1 MPSVNN
7 KKPRSGILVGVAL
20 LVVALLIISSVFV
33 YYEYFAEEEIQEKK
47 EEPKIIDDRI
57 SPLENQGVVI
67 EVLRIRHRG
76 LYDKLTNPRLKWK
89 TKPTF
94 FFVTNIDG
102 LEYESNVV
110 GQHGRFEEINFN
122 TWDTMFMERKIVKDS
137 DEEQE
142 TSEITLTIFEKVTT
156 RKLIRKTTK
165 NIERDSFTIKYDYRT
180 GRWSGDDSFDD
191 KDGYGH
197 CLGKTFEIWFNVY
210 QMDYDDDFIPYWTE
224 VNVLHTDPRRDD
236 KNRDPDGDGC
246 PTAWEW
252 KWGYDPFT
260 WDDHEKL
267 DPDVDGIENI
277 EEYQME
283 KWLANP
289 YYQEVYV
296 EVDSVSGKGRL
307 DPPARLYEESAQ
319 AITEKYAEHHISII
333 FDTGWPN
340 GQVNGG
346 GQLLPYWEKLS
357 QDSGMILEYYNNYF
371 SEDRRG
377 IFRYLV
383 LGHKG
388 GYNHPA
394 KNNIYD
400 CTYIAH
406 DPLLPYKPFKGIK
419 NFFMYGVIPTARG
432 NRVQLAAICM
442 HELGHSI
449 GLAGTSFEGID
460 NTSYGIPRFPSKN
473 YLYKDYRSVMN
484 YQCIYEYTVL
494 DYSDGSNGP
503 PYDQNDWGN
512 IFVAT
517 FQYNKED
524 IEEPNLKSSGND
536 EQVFD
541 GLEPEDTGYIY
552 DENLTGYVIKM
563 MKDYSPINP
572 ITVEWAALRLV
583 DADKYPQY
591 KEVKIMVKPGSP
603 EGKWVQYSEGELD
616 SDGNIVFYS
625 QETIVNSVLEE
636 LKNSQ

>member
-1 MPSVNN
+1 MPGVNN
-7 KKPRSGILVGVAL
+7 KKSKSRILAGVAL

-33 YYEYFAEEEIQEKK
+33 YYEYFAEEEIQVKK
-47 EEPKIIDDRI
+47 EEPEILDDRI
-57 SPLENQGVVI
+57 SPSENQGVVI
-67 EVLRIRHRG
+67 EVLRIRYRG
-76 LYDKLTNPRLKWK
+76 LYDRLTNPRLNWK

-94 FFVTNIDG
+94 YFVTNMDG
-102 LEYESNVV
+102 YEYASNHV
-110 GQHGRFEEINFN
+110 GQHGRYEEINFN
-122 TWDTMFMERKIVKDS
+122 TWDTMFMERKIVKDC

-142 TSEITLTIFEKVTT
+142 TSKITLTIVEKVTT

-165 NIERDSFTIKYDYRT
+165 DIERDSLTITYDYRT

-197 CLGKTFEIWFNVY
+197 YLGETFEIWFNVY

-236 KNRDPDGDGC
+236 SNRDPDGDGC

-283 KWLANP
+283 RWLANP

-296 EVDSVSGKGRL
+296 EVDSVSGKGLL
-307 DPPARLYEESAQ
+307 DPPSYLYEESAQ
-319 AITEKYAEHHISII
+319 AIIEKYSEHHISLF

-340 GQVNGG
+340 GPVNGG

-357 QDSGMILEYYNNYF
+357 QESGMILEYYNNYF
-371 SEDRRG
+371 PEERRG

-394 KNNIYD
+394 KNNMFD

-406 DPLLPYKPFKGIK
+406 DPLLQYKPYKGIK
-419 NFFMYGVIPTARG
+419 NFFAYGVIPTARG

-449 GLAGTSFEGID
+449 GLGGKDYEGID
-460 NTSYGIPRFPSKN
+460 NTSYGLLPRFPNKN

-503 PYDQNDWGN
+503 PYDQNDWEK

-517 FQYNKED
+517 FEYNKEN
-524 IEEPNLKSSGND
+524 IEGGKSSGDD
-536 EQVFD
+536 EQIFDVF
-541 GLEPEDTGYIY
+541 GPGDTGYMY
-552 DENLTGYVIKM
+552 DENLTEYVIKM
-563 MKDYSPINP
+563 MRDYSPVNP
-572 ITVEWAALRLV
+572 ITVEWAALKLV
-583 DADKYPQY
+583 AANKNPQY
-591 KEVKIMVKPGSP
+591 KEVKILVKPCSP

-625 QETIVNSVLEE
+625 QETVVNNALEE